1 MPILYVHGVNVR
13 SRDGFH
19 IFERFARRYL
29 AQEISDDPDG
39 VEIRDVFWGKLAFTP
54 AYGGISRPRSRLFG
68 MGVEETPDRDAAIAA
83 LGPGSDG
90 FAKALAA
97 HGPGAGASPDDAGN
111 LGGGGLASGGLGASG
126 DGAPVEGGQDWKA
139 IRELLLT
146 LDADD
151 LSDVLTAIV
160 QGPDLASQEDHSE
173 ADIARATS
181 LAISADALATS
192 GKANEVLARPVPDEE
207 AVAALIAAVKDGA
220 ASPDGLAGM
229 GLSDW
234 FERTRDLVGEA
245 STRANNLKGYLA
257 SVILAEARGPVND
270 VVSRFLGDVFVY
282 LNGRG
287 TAGAP
292 GPIQDLLLTA
302 LKELHAV
309 KADRG
314 GEPLVVVSHSMG
326 GQLMYDAV
334 SHYLPQTPELS
345 AIKVDFWCA
354 SASQVGFFEE
364 AKLFHV
370 SDPQYKAGNPAPY
383 PGSNLGA
390 WWNVWDHNDVLSFTA
405 HDIIRGVDDESYSS
419 GSTLISAHGAYLQT
433 PSFYRKMARK
443 IAAAVAPGD

>member
-19 IFERFARRYL
+19 IFKRFARRYL

-39 VEIRDVFWGKLAFTP
+39 VEIRDVFWGEYAFTP

-68 MGVEETPDRDAAIAA
+68 MGVDEAPDRDAAIAA
-83 LGPGSDG
+83 LGPGSDR
-90 FAKALAA
+90 FAHALAA
-97 HGPGAGASPDDAGN
+97 HGPAAEAAPDAGA
-111 LGGGGLASGGLGASG
+111 LGGGLAAGGLGTSG
-126 DGAPVEGGQDWKA
+126 DDAPVEGGQDWKA
-139 IRELLLT
+139 MRELLLT
-146 LDADD
+146 LDVDD

-160 QGPDLASQEDHSE
+160 QGADLAAEEEHSE
-173 ADIARATS
+173 AEIARATA
-181 LAISADALATS
+181 LAISADTLATS
-192 GKANEVLARPVPDEE
+192 GKAKELLAQPVPDRE
-207 AVAALIAAVKDGA
+207 AVTSLITAVRDGA
-220 ASPDGLAGM
+220 VSPDGLAGM

-234 FERTRDLVGEA
+234 LERTRDRVGEA
-245 STRANNLKGYLA
+245 STRVNNLKGYLA

-287 TAGAP
+287 TAGNP
-292 GPIQDLLLTA
+292 GPIQKLLLEA
-302 LKELHAV
+302 LEELHAV
-309 KADRG
+309 KAARG
-314 GEPLVVVSHSMG
+314 GEPLVVISHSMG

-370 SDPQYKAGNPAPY
+370 SDPQYMAGKPAPY

-390 WWNVWDHNDVLSFTA
+390 WWNVWDYNDVLSFTA
-405 HDIIRGVDDESYSS
+405 HDIVRGVDDESYSS

-443 IAAAVAPGD
+443 IAASVAQGG